1 MAKNLIT
8 SMTFQDRPVQI
19 TRKRM
24 KNLVLRVGPGG
35 LLQVSCPYRTSNAQV
50 EAFLESQKAWIDK
63 QKIPRPEICYRD
75 GMIIPCFEERLI
87 VHAIPGCGKT
97 VREGRQLRIRVKDLT
112 DPEQIR
118 KKVRAYQREVLRDY
132 IALRLP
138 VWERQC
144 AASCESWSVREM
156 KTRWGSCNVA
166 KKTLLFSLRLIEH
179 PSICTDLVI
188 AHELTHLN
196 ERGHTKR
203 FYQLLEQAMPGW
215 RATRML
221 LETEEAGD

>member
-8 SMTFQDRPVQI
+8 HMTFQDRPVQI

-35 LLQVSCPYRTSNAQV
+35 LLKVSCPYRTSNAQV
-50 EAFLESQKAWIDK
+50 EAFLRSQSAWIEG
-63 QKIPRPEICYRD
+63 QKVPEPEITYRD
-75 GMIIPCFEERLI
+75 GMLVPCFEEHLI

-97 VREGRQLRIRVKDLT
+97 VREGRQLRIHVKDLT
-112 DPEQIR
+112 NSEQIE
-118 KKVRAYQREVLRDY
+118 KKVREYQRSALKDY

-138 VWERQC
+138 VWEHQC
-144 AASCESWSVREM
+144 GVCCQSWNVRDM
-156 KTRWGSCNVA
+156 KTRWGSCNIT

-196 ERGHTKR
+196 ERYHNEH
-203 FYQLLEQAMPGW
+203 FYALLDQCMPGW
-215 RATRML
+215 RTTQAL
-221 LETEEAGD
+221 LEGREDEL